1 MALYKSAGNRCCT
14 VHLNR
19 CSTISLLHSPR
30 RRSAQ
35 DRAFHPSKP
44 CARSPARL
52 RIDNDHD
59 LKGIF
64 GA

>member
-1 MALYKSAGNRCCT
+1 MALYKSAANRRCT

-19 CSTISLLHSPR
+19 RSTIPLLHALR
-30 RRSAQ
+30 RGIAQ
-35 DRAFHPSKP
+35 DRAFHPAKP

-52 RIDNDHD
+52 RIDNDRD
-59 LKGIF
+59 LKGIS